1 MIPGVMFPE
10 TNAVRLTMPF
20 NLLVPGLKAHGGLK
34 VILVLV
40 LFQSKWGGAWVE
52 YNKVIIAKITLHFIG
67 KELEPTL
74 AI

>member
-1 MIPGVMFPE
+1 
-10 TNAVRLTMPF
+10 
-20 NLLVPGLKAHGGLK
+20 
-34 VILVLV
+34 VLV
-40 LFQSKWGGAWVE
+40 LFQSKWGGAWFE